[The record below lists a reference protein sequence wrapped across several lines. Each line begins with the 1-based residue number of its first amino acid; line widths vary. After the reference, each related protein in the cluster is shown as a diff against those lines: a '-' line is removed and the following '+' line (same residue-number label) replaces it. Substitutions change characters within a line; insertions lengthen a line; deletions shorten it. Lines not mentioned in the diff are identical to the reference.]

1 MSRAPEVKW
10 AERLDKVYIT
20 VLLPDAKNPKVNLE
34 PDGKYTF
41 SATAGAEN
49 HLYELKLDLYDK
61 VNVEESK
68 INLGVRSIF
77 CVIEK
82 AELGW
87 WKKLLRG
94 DQKTPH
100 YVKVD
105 WDKWADED
113 DDEAPEDLDLDGM
126 NFSGFGGMGGGGDMD
141 DDFDGEGEEVDE
153 LLEQEAETVE
163 EEASEDKTGSGAP
176 EAKSDVAP
184 NA

>member
-1 MSRAPEVKW
+1 MVQ
-10 AERLDKVYIT
+10 
-20 VLLPDAKNPKVNLE
+20 
-34 PDGKYTF
+34 
-41 SATAGAEN
+41 
-49 HLYELKLDLYDK
+49 
-61 VNVEESK
+61 ESK

-113 DDEAPEDLDLDGM
+113 DDEAPEDLDVDGM

-163 EEASEDKTGSGAP
+163 EEASEDKTESYAP
-176 EAKSDVAP
+176 EAKLDVAP
-184 NA
+184 NP